1 MKKQTFLKLM
11 AITLFSV
18 FFTAST
24 TQITSAQ
31 TLRPAPSDHVH
42 PIPLIPIVV
51 DGIKMSPEEISKYD
65 GQPLYYLVNDQARS
79 EGVVYIFTTLERLI
93 GFEEVAQST
102 EMSNNIM
109 SSCTDPSA
117 FYNDP
122 SFGGTP
128 LYRAPGQSANLYN
141 IAFYAYNYN
150 IESVKTTDCNVYT
163 KLYGPPGQLWLACCG
178 DTPNLNIYGWEN
190 EADYLVIDP

>member
-18 FFTAST
+18 FFTTSI
-24 TQITSAQ
+24 TQITNAQ
-31 TLRPAPSDHVH
+31 TPVPAPSDHVH

-51 DGIKMSPEEISKYD
+51 DGVKMAPEEISKYD

-79 EGVVYIFTTLERLI
+79 EGIVYIFTTLKRLTA
-93 GFEEVAQST
+93 FEKIAQTSGK
-102 EMSNNIM
+102 SNKTM
-109 SSCTDPSA
+109 LSCIDPSA
-117 FYNDP
+117 FFNDP

-128 LYRAPGQSANLYN
+128 LYLAPGQSANLYN
-141 IAFYAYNYN
+141 RVFYSYNYN

-163 KLYGPPGQLWLACCG
+163 KLYGSPGQLWLACCG

-190 EADYLVIDP
+190 KASYLVVDP